1 MDITTTGDLAV
12 VMAGVEEIMEVK
24 IKMVGWVDIGR
35 GGLEVLTMKDEVS
48 RIDEVTMKEKE
59 GGLDW
64 EVTGLDKGEG
74 IQEG

>member
-1 MDITTTGDLAV
+1 VDITTTGDLAV
-12 VMAGVEEIMEVK
+12 VMAEGEEIMEVK
-24 IKMVGWVDIGR
+24 IRMVGWVGTGR

-48 RIDEVTMKEKE
+48 RIDEVMMKEKE

-74 IQEG
+74 TQEG

>member
-12 VMAGVEEIMEVK
+12 VMAGGEEIMEVK
-24 IKMVGWVDIGR
+24 IKMVGWVVTGR

-48 RIDEVTMKEKE
+48 RIDEDMMKEKE

-64 EVTGLDKGEG
+64 EVTGPVKGEG